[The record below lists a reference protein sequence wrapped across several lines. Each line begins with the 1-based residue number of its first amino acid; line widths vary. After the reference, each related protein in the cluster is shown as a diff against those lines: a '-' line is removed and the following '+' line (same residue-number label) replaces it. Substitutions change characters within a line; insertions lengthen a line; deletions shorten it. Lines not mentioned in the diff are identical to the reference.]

1 MPILE
6 KGEVTSTSSFNEEID
21 PKVLDL
27 SMKIAERMF
36 FMMKVDEAIKRLE
49 EEEEAKKTTKEEQ
62 AKDKE
67 KKKLEY
73 NDDLVELFVSK
84 VIKKVNINT
93 KESSVETFSKGNKYH

>member
-6 KGEVTSTSSFNEEID
+6 EGEVTSTSSFNEEID

-36 FMMKVDEAIKRLE
+36 FKMKVDEAIKRLE
-49 EEEEAKKTTKEEQ
+49 EEEAKKMAKEEQ
-62 AKDKE
+62 AKDKG
-67 KKKLEY
+67 KKKLQY

-84 VIKKVNINT
+84 VIKKVNIIT
-93 KESSVETFSKGNKYH
+93 KEPSTKTFSKGNEYH